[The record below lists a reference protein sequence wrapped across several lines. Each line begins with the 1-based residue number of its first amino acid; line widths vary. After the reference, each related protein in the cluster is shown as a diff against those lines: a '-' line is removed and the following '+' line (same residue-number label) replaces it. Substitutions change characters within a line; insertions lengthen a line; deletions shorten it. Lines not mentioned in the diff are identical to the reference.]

1 MPPGVLTGPVIA
13 RPSGLICGSTAS
25 LRVIAIMAE
34 TLAAFIFCALLS
46 GSAIF
51 GVKLRSWLSEEHLS
65 ERTMEAIRLVTS
77 LLVTFAALV
86 LSLQLSSVKAA
97 FDTAYRDRNADAA
110 QLALLDECLRG
121 YGAEAEP
128 IRLDLRGYTAGV
140 IASTWPD
147 EPKPAAGVSYPD
159 IAGMAR
165 EGADPSLGA
174 LILRVGRAI
183 NGLAPAE
190 AFRINL
196 ATECRSAYQRVQ
208 QRRWAVI
215 EDVRGPVSPLFTSV
229 MTFWLM
235 LVFLSFGLQIPR
247 KRLAAI
253 VLAIGI
259 VSISTVMFVI
269 TDLETHYGGL
279 FGIPSTSMRDAL
291 AGMAR

>member
-1 MPPGVLTGPVIA
+1 
-13 RPSGLICGSTAS
+13 
-25 LRVIAIMAE
+25 MAE

-51 GVKLRSWLSEEHLS
+51 GVKLRGWLSEEHLS
-65 ERTMEAIRLVTS
+65 ERTLEAIQLVTS

-86 LSLQLSSVKAA
+86 LSLQLSSVKGA
-97 FDTAYRDRNADAA
+97 FDQAYRDRNADAA
-110 QLALLDECLRG
+110 GLAQLDECLRS
-121 YGAEAEP
+121 YGLEADP
-128 IRLDLRGYTAGV
+128 VRLDLRSYTAGV
-140 IASTWPD
+140 IASTWPL
-147 EPKPAAGVSYPD
+147 EPKPEGISYPD
-159 IAGMAR
+159 TTGMAR

-174 LILRVGRAI
+174 LISRIGRGI
-183 NGLAPAE
+183 NGLTPTDAL
-190 AFRINL
+190 RINV
-196 ATECRSAYQRVQ
+196 ATECRASYQRVQ

-215 EDVRGPVSPLFTSV
+215 EDVRGPVSPLFTSI

-279 FGIPSTSMRDAL
+279 FGISSASMRDAL
-291 AGMAR
+291 ASMAR

>member
-1 MPPGVLTGPVIA
+1 
-13 RPSGLICGSTAS
+13 
-25 LRVIAIMAE
+25 MAE

-51 GVKLRSWLSEEHLS
+51 GVKLRGWLSEEHLS
-65 ERTMEAIRLVTS
+65 ERTMEALRLVTS

-110 QLALLDECLRG
+110 QLAQLDECLRS
-121 YGAEAEP
+121 YGPEAEP
-128 IRLDLRGYTAGV
+128 IRLDLRRYTAGV
-140 IASTWPD
+140 IASTWPL
-147 EPKPAAGVSYPD
+147 EPKPAGISYPD
-159 IAGMAR
+159 TTAMAR
-165 EGADPSLGA
+165 EGADPALGA
-174 LILRVGRAI
+174 LLGRVGRAVH
-183 NGLAPAE
+183 GLAPAD
-190 AFRINL
+190 AMRVNI
-196 ATECRSAYQRVQ
+196 AGECRTVYLQLQ

-247 KRLAAI
+247 KRLAAT

-279 FGIPSTSMRDAL
+279 FGISSASMRDIL

>member
-1 MPPGVLTGPVIA
+1 
-13 RPSGLICGSTAS
+13 
-25 LRVIAIMAE
+25 MAE

-51 GVKLRSWLSEEHLS
+51 GVKLRGWLSEEHLS

-110 QLALLDECLRG
+110 QLAQLDECLRG

-128 IRLDLRGYTAGV
+128 IRLDLRRYTAGV

-147 EPKPAAGVSYPD
+147 EPRPAGVSYPD
-159 IAGMAR
+159 ITGMAR

-174 LILRVGRAI
+174 LLLRVGRAI

-190 AFRINL
+190 PFRINL

-215 EDVRGPVSPLFTSV
+215 EDVRGPVSPLFTSIV
-229 MTFWLM
+229 TFWLM

-247 KRLAAI
+247 RRLAAI

-279 FGIPSTSMRDAL
+279 FGISSASMRDAL

>member
-1 MPPGVLTGPVIA
+1 MT
-13 RPSGLICGSTAS
+13 
-25 LRVIAIMAE
+25 E

-51 GVKLRSWLSEEHLS
+51 GVKLRGWLSEEHLS
-65 ERTMEAIRLVTS
+65 EHTMEAIRLVTS
-77 LLVTFAALV
+77 LLVTFAALM

-110 QLALLDECLRG
+110 QLAQLDECLRG
-121 YGAEAEP
+121 YGAETDP
-128 IRLDLRGYTAGV
+128 IRIDLRSYTAGV
-140 IASTWPD
+140 IASTWPQ
-147 EPKPAAGVSYPD
+147 EPKPAGISYPD
-159 IAGMAR
+159 AGAMAR

-174 LILRVGRAI
+174 ILGRIGLAI
-183 NGLAPAE
+183 NRLASTDTLHS
-190 AFRINL
+190 NL
-196 ATECRSAYQRVQ
+196 AAECRAAHQRVQ

-247 KRLAAI
+247 RRLAAI

-279 FGIPSTSMRDAL
+279 FGIPSASMRDAL
-291 AGMAR
+291 ASMER

>member
-1 MPPGVLTGPVIA
+1 MRAQPHLPGVNAT
-13 RPSGLICGSTAS
+13 
-25 LRVIAIMAE
+25 MAE
-34 TLAAFIFCALLS
+34 ALAAFFFCALMS
-46 GSAIF
+46 GSAVF
-51 GVKLRSWLSEEHLS
+51 GVKLRGWLSEEHLS

-86 LSLQLSSVKAA
+86 LSLQLSSVKGA
-97 FDTAYRDRNADAA
+97 FDTGYRGRNADSAGLA
-110 QLALLDECLRG
+110 QLDECLRS
-121 YGAEAEP
+121 YGPGAEP

-147 EPKPAAGVSYPD
+147 EPKPAGISYPD
-159 IAGMAR
+159 TRAMAR
-165 EGADPSLGA
+165 EGADPSLGTLVA
-174 LILRVGRAI
+174 RIGRGI
-183 NGLAPAE
+183 NGLA
-190 AFRINL
+190 L
-196 ATECRSAYQRVQ
+196 ADTFHANVAAECRSVYQQVQ

-247 KRLAAI
+247 RRLAAI

-269 TDLETHYGGL
+269 SDLETHYGGL
-279 FGIPSTSMRDAL
+279 FGISSASMREAL
-291 AGMAR
+291 AGMLR

>member
-1 MPPGVLTGPVIA
+1 
-13 RPSGLICGSTAS
+13 
-25 LRVIAIMAE
+25 MAE
-34 TLAAFIFCALLS
+34 TLAAFIFCGLLS

-51 GVKLRSWLSEEHLS
+51 GVKLRGWLSEEHLS

-77 LLVTFAALV
+77 LLVTFAALM

-110 QLALLDECLRG
+110 GLAQFDECLRG
-121 YGAEAEP
+121 YGAEADP
-128 IRLDLRGYTAGV
+128 IRLHLRSYTAAV
-140 IASTWPD
+140 IASTWPL
-147 EPKPAAGVSYPD
+147 EPRPAGVSYPD
-159 IAGMAR
+159 TTAMAR

-174 LILRVGRAI
+174 LLARIGRAT
-183 NGLAPAE
+183 NALAPADTLQ
-190 AFRINL
+190 ANV
-196 ATECRSAYQRVQ
+196 ATECRAAYQRVQ

-247 KRLAAI
+247 RRLAAI

-279 FGIPSTSMRDAL
+279 FGISSASMREAL